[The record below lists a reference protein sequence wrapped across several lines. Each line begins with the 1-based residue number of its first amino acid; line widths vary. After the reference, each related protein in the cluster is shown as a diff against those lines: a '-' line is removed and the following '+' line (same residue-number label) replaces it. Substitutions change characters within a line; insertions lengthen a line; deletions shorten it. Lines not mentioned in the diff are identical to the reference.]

1 MKKKENL
8 KKKLEEEK
16 KNLENIISKHKTE
29 CVKVIQDLEK
39 QNGDIK
45 IDLDSKREKLYKKK
59 EDYFY
64 IQSKFSLPKKEHEE
78 YYKNLHNKKNFL
90 DMKKHLYIINTE
102 DELNKRLFEKSF
114 QRMKILSDKI
124 RLGDIT
130 NYMPTESQ
138 PIIDTNPEQK
148 IISSLFSNSE
158 LESIKKIYEQE
169 SDNPSEN
176 FLKFKEKITKL
187 EKGEALKEER
197 DDNHDSS
204 GALLEN
210 EYSKIEN
217 EIKTNEEIASL
228 EEFKVKTKGNEITK
242 LEQERKSKLKK
253 NYNLKKEEKN
263 LKNELT
269 KLEERY
275 SNILHKKQRHKE
287 VNDMMEEIN
296 NIYKGIDSDL
306 IKEEENNKNKNLI
319 KIKNDMNINKNKNI
333 SKEEEMDNEGETHQI
348 IDEKEKEERET
359 HYE

>member
-1 MKKKENL
+1 MSKEENTKKENTEKNNEEESNKELELKLKDIEEKNETEINKLININKNKEDRLKYLNESKEKLEKSFNDLKQKKDQIQALIDKKEQEKKNLLINIYNTKKNKNKIKLKKKSEEKKPLNNEEKELLNKQKIINKLSEENNLFKKSINDHLESNAKNSFFVELKKKENL

-187 EKGEALKEER
+187 EKGEAL
-197 DDNHDSS
+197 D
-204 GALLEN
+204 
-210 EYSKIEN
+210 
-217 EIKTNEEIASL
+217 
-228 EEFKVKTKGNEITK
+228 
-242 LEQERKSKLKK
+242 RKS
-253 NYNLKKEEKN
+253 
-263 LKNELT
+263 
-269 KLEERY
+269 
-275 SNILHKKQRHKE
+275 
-287 VNDMMEEIN
+287 VV
-296 NIYKGIDSDL
+296 
-306 IKEEENNKNKNLI
+306 
-319 KIKNDMNINKNKNI
+319 
-333 SKEEEMDNEGETHQI
+333 
-348 IDEKEKEERET
+348 
-359 HYE
+359 